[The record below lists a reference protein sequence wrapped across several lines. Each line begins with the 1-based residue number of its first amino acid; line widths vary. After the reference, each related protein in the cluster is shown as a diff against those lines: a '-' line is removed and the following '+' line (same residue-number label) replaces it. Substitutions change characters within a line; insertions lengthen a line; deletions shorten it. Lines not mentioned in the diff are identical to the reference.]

1 MHGARSTV
9 GSRDLIYYYD
19 DDAARLREVA
29 RGGGC
34 KWTHQSK
41 IRARSSPCV
50 QRPFRRMIQDHTG
63 LHADSARRGRCLMRG
78 SDRMHALYLHFTDAP
93 LSDYARA
100 ENHSAALQI
109 TFIFYSAEI
118 CMISKSRNSS
128 PDPIELSTVG
138 CV

>member
-1 MHGARSTV
+1 
-9 GSRDLIYYYD
+9 
-19 DDAARLREVA
+19 
-29 RGGGC
+29 
-34 KWTHQSK
+34 
-41 IRARSSPCV
+41 
-50 QRPFRRMIQDHTG
+50 
-63 LHADSARRGRCLMRG
+63 MRG

-128 PDPIELSTVG
+128 PDPIELNSGV
-138 CV
+138 CVVSSACFVYIDSMAILES

>member
-1 MHGARSTV
+1 
-9 GSRDLIYYYD
+9 
-19 DDAARLREVA
+19 
-29 RGGGC
+29 
-34 KWTHQSK
+34 
-41 IRARSSPCV
+41 
-50 QRPFRRMIQDHTG
+50 
-63 LHADSARRGRCLMRG
+63 MRG

-128 PDPIELSTVG
+128 PDPIELNSGWCEAESWHTWASMAAERAAVPAQAG
-138 CV
+138 GREH

>member
-1 MHGARSTV
+1 
-9 GSRDLIYYYD
+9 
-19 DDAARLREVA
+19 
-29 RGGGC
+29 
-34 KWTHQSK
+34 
-41 IRARSSPCV
+41 
-50 QRPFRRMIQDHTG
+50 
-63 LHADSARRGRCLMRG
+63 MRG

-128 PDPIELSTVG
+128 QTVTSPAIFRLLLKAEIIFQCLSIDST
-138 CV
+138 

>member
-1 MHGARSTV
+1 
-9 GSRDLIYYYD
+9 
-19 DDAARLREVA
+19 
-29 RGGGC
+29 
-34 KWTHQSK
+34 
-41 IRARSSPCV
+41 
-50 QRPFRRMIQDHTG
+50 
-63 LHADSARRGRCLMRG
+63 MRG

-128 PDPIELSTVG
+128 PDPIELNSAWGV
-138 CV
+138 CVYVPRSCVMPRL